1 MLDATLAGEGSF
13 SRMRREGDQPV
24 TIANVGRSIGAAGG
38 GGGRD
43 RELRHEGRCPRRGR
57 QRDRCHGVAAS
68 HCRRSRVGGGRH
80 AAGFARSVP
89 VAAGAGRAGAG
100 LLAEGAVL
108 AGDAV
113 LMAHEVLSDM
123 RRSSPRGGL
132 R

>member
-68 HCRRSRVGGGRH
+68 HVPGWAVG
-80 AAGFARSVP
+80 AMPAGFARSIP

-113 LMAHEVLSDM
+113 LMAHEALSDM

>member
-13 SRMRREGDQPV
+13 SRMPREGDQPV
-24 TIANVGRSIGAAGG
+24 TIATWVDRLAPPAEAVVATGSSATWGGVPAAAGSRTG
-38 GGGRD
+38 AM
-43 RELRHEGRCPRRGR
+43 
-57 QRDRCHGVAAS
+57 GVAAS
-68 HCRRSRVGGGRH
+68 HCLRSRVGGGRH

-100 LLAEGAVL
+100 LLAEGAVQ